1 MDSELSKNAKLD
13 LFLTE
18 ISIELLGN
26 KMYDVNGTRQ
36 SKLFNLFKAVP
47 EETLETHEN
56 MNELVCSL
64 GYNNT
69 NNLISPDGASSKA
82 FLDEQFD
89 YILEAA
95 NSSSTVNQSKI
106 DFIREYKR
114 DEKTHLEEITDMQI
128 KKVTEKSKITAR
140 HNNNKLKLVRNEKS
154 LIKRKQII
162 DNYHN
167 DEREELLKKSMDTL
181 RLIKYIIEDPKHLE
195 RKGELLGYVHILR
208 NLKNNRAQ
216 YNSAA
221 PEHCNGK

>member
-69 NNLISPDGASSKA
+69 NNLISPDDASSKA

-128 KKVTEKSKITAR
+128 KKVT
-140 HNNNKLKLVRNEKS
+140 
-154 LIKRKQII
+154 
-162 DNYHN
+162 
-167 DEREELLKKSMDTL
+167 
-181 RLIKYIIEDPKHLE
+181 
-195 RKGELLGYVHILR
+195 G
-208 NLKNNRAQ
+208 
-216 YNSAA
+216 
-221 PEHCNGK
+221 